1 MLSQLGDQLS
11 IDFLLWQE
19 SAIMS
24 SQRAENSSR
33 ANETSQYNAAN
44 QTGQQ
49 IPTPMDGISLMN
61 YPFTFEQNVDDA
73 VTASFRIEA
82 DPHPSQSNSPDTHS
96 ITSSISRYRVENGR
110 TFHAYKDGSYIF
122 PNDQEELDR
131 QEFQYVV
138 IKHLMNGKLFFAPW
152 TDENP
157 PRNVLDI
164 ATGAGHWAIEMGDK
178 FPSARITGTDLSP
191 VQPRD
196 VPANVRFFVEDSRDP
211 WNWYG
216 ENDQLDYIHTR
227 LTLGCWENLKDD
239 ILQKSFDQLA
249 PGGYFEAQ
257 ELLSSILCD
266 DGTMQ
271 PDYELKVHVDDLEDA
286 TATIG
291 RPLRTADQWKQAMRD
306 VGFVDVQEVAY
317 KMPINGW
324 AKNLKYKQ
332 LGKMWEH
339 NWLDCIHALSVGPLH
354 RVRGLNDKQ
363 IQMMLVP
370 VRQAIS
376 DHSVHAYNK
385 FYVVWGRKPYPNEQ
399 VQPPNLETPASSI
412 SDDTE
417 MGGLA

>member
-1 MLSQLGDQLS
+1 
-11 IDFLLWQE
+11 
-19 SAIMS
+19 MS
-24 SQRAENSSR
+24 SPREGESSSR
-33 ANETSQYNAAN
+33 PNETSHYYGSN
-44 QTGQQ
+44 QPGQQ
-49 IPTPMDGISLMN
+49 IPTPMDGVSLMN

-157 PRNVLDI
+157 PQNVLDI

-211 WNWYG
+211 WNWYS

-227 LTLGCWENLKDD
+227 LTLGCWETLKGD

-271 PDYELKVHVDDLEDA
+271 PDYELKVHLDDLEDA

-291 RPLRTADQWKQAMRD
+291 RPLRTADQWKQAMRE

-354 RVRGLNDKQ
+354 RVRGLNDRQ
-363 IQMMLVP
+363 IQ
-370 VRQAIS
+370 VRR
-376 DHSVHAYNK
+376 
-385 FYVVWGRKPYPNEQ
+385 G
-399 VQPPNLETPASSI
+399 NLFLTGA
-412 SDDTE
+412 TY
-417 MGGLA
+417 

>member
-1 MLSQLGDQLS
+1 
-11 IDFLLWQE
+11 
-19 SAIMS
+19 MS

-399 VQPPNLETPASSI
+399 VQPPNSETPASSI